1 MIDPPYPR
9 LDIDLH
15 RKLCETLLEIRLR
28 FPDLRFRPTLSN
40 LSVDPDTSTPVIED
54 WDLLAVA
61 ERYLDRH
68 KDRIPDVGPL
78 VSPTP
83 ASTNPDAA

>member
-9 LDIDLH
+9 LDTDLH
-15 RKLCETLLEIRLR
+15 RKLCDVLLEIRLR
-28 FPDLRFRPTLSN
+28 FPDLRLGQLVSN
-40 LSVDPDTSTPVIED
+40 LAWDAETTTPVIED

-61 ERYLDRH
+61 ERYLEHH

-78 VSPTP
+78 ARS
-83 ASTNPDAA
+83 ASAAPSPDAA

>member
-15 RKLCETLLEIRLR
+15 RKLCEVLLKIRLR
-28 FPDLRFRPTLSN
+28 FPDLRLGQLISN
-40 LSVDPDTSTPVIED
+40 LSWDADTSTPVIED
-54 WDLLAVA
+54 WDLIAVA

-78 VSPTP
+78 ASPGP
-83 ASTNPDAA
+83 VSTNPDAA